1 MGRKFRKIE
10 DVQAPAG
17 DPVRK
22 MRHVLKDYDARM
34 RLERE
39 KQRRARKRSRSR

>member
-10 DVQAPAG
+10 DVAAPAG
-17 DPVRK
+17 QPVRK
-22 MRHVLKDYDARM
+22 MRYVLKDYEARK

-39 KQRRARKRSRSR
+39 KRLRAKKRDKAR